1 MTAAPLG
8 PRDSSLPAAYR
19 RLSACSPLRGSRS
32 ARVPSCLRFVRQR
45 GDVLSVFPAS
55 HALVVMAP
63 AGASAHAVW
72 IADEERTD
80 ALRLAEGDH
89 SPRALVAQ
97 VPDLAAFA
105 GTHAASSGQELARPS
120 RARLTALAFPGQ
132 VSERSVVPPFE
143 GPDAAPRHHQRCS
156 CVGGDSCLMDLS

>member
-19 RLSACSPLRGSRS
+19 RLARCAPLRGRRS

-55 HALVVMAP
+55 HPLVVMAP
-63 AGASAHAVW
+63 AGASLHAVW

-80 ALRLAEGDH
+80 ALRLAESNH
-89 SPRALVAQ
+89 LPRALVAEAHGS
-97 VPDLAAFA
+97 AAVC
-105 GTHAASSGQELARPS
+105 GRSRGIGQP
-120 RARLTALAFPGQ
+120 RACAT
-132 VSERSVVPPFE
+132 
-143 GPDAAPRHHQRCS
+143 
-156 CVGGDSCLMDLS
+156 